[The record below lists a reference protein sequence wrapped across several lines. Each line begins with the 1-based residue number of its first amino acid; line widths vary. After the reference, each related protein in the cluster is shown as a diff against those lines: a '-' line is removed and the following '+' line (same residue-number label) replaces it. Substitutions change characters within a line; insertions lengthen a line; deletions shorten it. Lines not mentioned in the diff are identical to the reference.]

1 MILISTF
8 VCLTIPDYIKSYCSV
23 IVSDFLQPHG
33 LQHSRLPCLLEFF
46 QIHVHWV
53 GNAIWTL
60 HPLLSPSPFSS
71 MFPSIRVFSN
81 ELAMHIKWPKCLSFS
96 FSISLGM
103 LSHFSHVWFFRTP
116 CTVVYKALFS
126 IGFSWKEYWRG
137 LPCPPPGN
145 LPDPGAEPT
154 SPVSPALQAD
164 YFITEP
170 PGKPSAS
177 VLSKSIQCWFP
188 LGQTGLVTLQS
199 KGLSKVFSS
208 TTIQKHQFCGAPALF
223 VVPTLISI
231 CDYWKKHSFAY
242 VDISQQSG
250 VSVF

>member
-1 MILISTF
+1 MILW
-8 VCLTIPDYIKSYCSV
+8 SV
-23 IVSDFLQPHG
+23 T
-33 LQHSRLPCLLEFF
+33 C
-46 QIHVHWV
+46 W
-53 GNAIWTL
+53 A
-60 HPLLSPSPFSS
+60 PLS
-71 MFPSIRVFSN
+71 M
-81 ELAMHIKWPKCLSFS
+81 
-96 FSISLGM
+96 G
-103 LSHFSHVWFFRTP
+103 FFRQ
-116 CTVVYKALFS
+116 
-126 IGFSWKEYWRG
+126 EYWRG

-231 CDYWKKHSFAY
+231 CDYWKKHSFDSTDLCWRSDVFASYY
-242 VDISQQSG
+242 V
-250 VSVF
+250 VSVCHSFSSKKQESSNFMAAVTICSEFGA